1 MEYGFTTAA
10 YVVAAVLFIL
20 SLGGLSGQESA
31 KRAVWYGIVGMALA
45 VLATLYGPG
54 AGNWGASLLL
64 ILLGGVLGWIVAQ
77 RVQMTE
83 MPQLVAAMHSLVG
96 LAAVFIGFNADLEM
110 LRVTGLLTDAG
121 IARCPVGL
129 SALACAGA
137 AGQADVLAGLSG
149 FAAKVAAKTPV
160 EITILQIEVFLGVF
174 IGAVTFTGSVVAYG
188 KLAGKLTSKAVK
200 LPGGHMLNAAA
211 AAGSLLLLVLYL
223 NGAGSWTLIGMALL
237 AFFIGYHLIMGIGG
251 ADMPVVV
258 SMLNS
263 YSGWAAAAIG
273 FSLSNDLLIVVGALV
288 GSSGAILSYIMCKAM
303 NRSFI
308 SVILGGFGNTTGPA
322 MEVEGEQI
330 AIDAEGVAAALND
343 ADSVIIIPGYGMAVA
358 QAQQSVSELTR
369 KLRARGKTVRFAI
382 HPVAGRLP
390 GHMNVLLAEAKV
402 PYDIV
407 LEMDEINED
416 FPDTDVAIVI
426 GSNDIVNPA
435 AQDDPNSP
443 IAGMPVLEV
452 WKAKQV
458 FVSKRGQG
466 TGYSGIENPL
476 FFKENTRMFYGDAKK
491 SLDELLSKI
500 S

>member
-1 MEYGFTTAA
+1 MDYGFTTAA

-31 KRAVWYGIVGMALA
+31 KRAVWYGIAGMALA
-45 VLATLYGPG
+45 VVATVIGPG
-54 AGNWGASLLL
+54 AGNWVVSVVMIA
-64 ILLGGVLGWIVAQ
+64 LGGAIGWVVAQ

-96 LAAVFIGFNADLEM
+96 LAAVFIGFNTHIEM
-110 LRVTGLLTDAG
+110 VSVAGTLAAAG
-121 IARCPVGL
+121 IERCDPLL
-129 SALACAGA
+129 SAVTCAA
-137 AGQADVLAGLSG
+137 KFGQPDLFANLSG
-149 FAAKVAAKTPV
+149 FALQVADKISV
-160 EITILQIEVFLGVF
+160 EISILRVETFLGVF
-174 IGAVTFTGSVVAYG
+174 IGAVTFTGSVIAFG
-188 KLAGKLTSKAVK
+188 KLAGKVDGKAKK
-200 LPGGHMLNAAA
+200 LPGGHLLNAGAA
-211 AAGSLLLLVLYL
+211 LLSVVMLVVYLQSGSTVALLVV
-223 NGAGSWTLIGMALL
+223 TLAAL
-237 AFFIGYHLIMGIGG
+237 FIGYHLIMGIGG

-273 FSLSNDLLIVVGALV
+273 FSLGNDLLIVVGALV

-303 NRSFI
+303 NRSFV
-308 SVILGGFGNTTGPA
+308 SVILGGFGGTTGPA
-322 MEVEGEQI
+322 MEISGEQI
-330 AIDAEGVAAALND
+330 AIDTEGVAAALND
-343 ADSVIIIPGYGMAVA
+343 ADSIIIIPGYGMAVA

-369 KLRARGKTVRFAI
+369 KLRAKGKTVRFAI

-390 GHMNVLLAEAKV
+390 GHMNVLLAEARV

-416 FPDTDVAIVI
+416 FPSTDVAIVI

-443 IAGMPVLEV
+443 IAGMPVLEC

-491 SLDELLSKI
+491 SLDALLPMI
-500 S
+500 D

>member
-1 MEYGFTTAA
+1 MSIGIVSAA
-10 YVVAAVLFIL
+10 YISAAILFIL
-20 SLGGLSGQESA
+20 SLGGLSNQESA

-45 VLATLYGPG
+45 VFATVFGPG
-54 AGNWGASLLL
+54 SGKLWL
-64 ILLGGVLGWIVAQ
+64 VLVMFAIAAAIGWQVAMK
-77 RVQMTE
+77 VQMTE
-83 MPQLVAAMHSLVG
+83 MPQLVAALHSFVG
-96 LAAVFIGFNADLEM
+96 LAAVLIGFNAHIELGAVKALEPAAREA
-110 LRVTGLLTDAG
+110 LTGFAG
-121 IARCPVGL
+121 
-129 SALACAGA
+129 
-137 AGQADVLAGLSG
+137 VLAH
-149 FAAKVAAKTPV
+149 KTGV
-160 EITILQIEVFLGVF
+160 EISILKVEVFLGVF
-174 IGAVTFTGSVVAYG
+174 IGAVTFTGSIIAFG
-188 KLAGKLTSKAVK
+188 KLAGKVDGKAKK
-200 LPGGHMLNAAA
+200 LPGGHMLNAGAA
-211 AAGSLLLLVLYL
+211 VLSLLLLIVYVQ
-223 NGAGSWTLIGMALL
+223 GAGFWALFLMTLL

-273 FSLSNDLLIVVGALV
+273 FTLGNDLLIVVGALV

-308 SVILGGFGNTTGPA
+308 SVILGGFGTTTGPA
-322 MEVEGEQI
+322 QAIEGEQI
-330 AIDAEGVAAALND
+330 AIDVDGVAAALNE
-343 ADSVIIIPGYGMAVA
+343 ADSVIIVPGYGMAVA

-369 KLRARGKTVRFAI
+369 KLRAAGKEVRFAI

-416 FPDTDVAIVI
+416 FPNTDVAIVI

-435 AQDDPNSP
+435 AQEDPNSP

-476 FFKENTRMFYGDAKK
+476 FYKENTRMFYGDAKK
-491 SLDELLSKI
+491 SLDELLPKI
-500 S
+500 A

>member
-1 MEYGFTTAA
+1 MEFGFTTAA

-31 KRAVWYGIVGMALA
+31 KRAVWYGIVGMGLA
-45 VLATLYGPG
+45 VLATLIGPG
-54 AGNWGASLLL
+54 SGLWLLSVVLIAAG
-64 ILLGGVLGWIVAQ
+64 GGIGVYVAKK
-77 RVQMTE
+77 VEMTE

-96 LAAVFIGFNADLEM
+96 LAAVFVGYNAHFTMGAVAE
-110 LRVTGLLTDAG
+110 AQ
-121 IARCPVGL
+121 A
-129 SALACAGA
+129 AGA
-137 AGQADVLAGLSG
+137 DVVGT
-149 FAAKVAAKTPV
+149 FAELVAHKSQVELNILKV
-160 EITILQIEVFLGVF
+160 ELFLGIF

-188 KLAGKLTSKAVK
+188 KLAGKVSSAATK
-200 LPGGHMLNAAA
+200 LPGGHMLNIAAA
-211 AAGSLLLLVLYL
+211 VISVLCLIWYFGSGGFFPLFLM
-223 NGAGSWTLIGMALL
+223 TLCAL
-237 AFFIGYHLIMGIGG
+237 FIGYHLIMGIGG

-308 SVILGGFGNTTGPA
+308 SVILGGFGGSAGPA
-322 MEVEGEQI
+322 QEVEGEM
-330 AIDAEGVAAALND
+330 VSTD
-343 ADSVIIIPGYGMAVA
+343 ADSVAGALDEADSVVIVPGYGMAVA
-358 QAQQSVSELTR
+358 QAQTNVAELTR
-369 KLRARGKTVRFAI
+369 KLRAKGKEVRFAI

-407 LEMDEINED
+407 LEMEEINDD
-416 FPDTDVAIVI
+416 FPDTDVVIVI

-452 WKAKQV
+452 WKAKTV
-458 FVSKRGQG
+458 FVCKRGAG

-476 FFKENTRMFYGDAKK
+476 FFKDNTRMYYGDAKQ
-491 SLDELLSKI
+491 SIGDLLTRI
-500 S
+500 D

>member
-1 MEYGFTTAA
+1 MEYGFTTAV
-10 YVVAAVLFIL
+10 YVVASILFIL

-31 KRAVWYGIVGMALA
+31 KRAIWYGIVGMALA
-45 VLATLYGPG
+45 VLATLFGPG
-54 AGNWGASLLL
+54 AGNWWLSA
-64 ILLGGVLGWIVAQ
+64 IMIAIGGSVGFVIAK

-96 LAAVFIGFNADLEM
+96 LAAVFVGFNAQIELARV
-110 LRVTGLLTDAG
+110 LREKAADAAVTFE
-121 IARCPVGL
+121 
-129 SALACAGA
+129 
-137 AGQADVLAGLSG
+137 G
-149 FAAKVAAKTPV
+149 FAAVLAHKTPA
-160 EITILQIEVFLGVF
+160 EIAVLKIEVFLGIF
-174 IGAVTFTGSVVAYG
+174 IGAITFTGSVVAFG
-188 KLAGKLTSKAVK
+188 KLAGRIDGKPKK
-200 LPGGHMLNAAA
+200 LPGGHMLNATALA
-211 AAGSLLLLVLYL
+211 LSILFGVLYCADVGSPVLWLVLI
-223 NGAGSWTLIGMALL
+223 TLL

-273 FSLSNDLLIVVGALV
+273 FSLSNDLLIVTGALV

-308 SVILGGFGNTTGPA
+308 SVILGGFGGEAGPA
-322 MEVEGEQI
+322 MEIEGEQI
-330 AIDAEGVAAALND
+330 AIDADGVAAALND
-343 ADSVIIIPGYGMAVA
+343 ADSVIIVPGYGMAVA

-369 KLRARGKTVRFAI
+369 KLRAAGKEVRFAI

-390 GHMNVLLAEAKV
+390 GHMNVLLAEARV

-416 FPDTDVAIVI
+416 FPSTDVAIVI

-435 AQDDPNSP
+435 AQEDPNSP

-476 FFKENTRMFYGDAKK
+476 FYKENTRMFYGDAKK
-491 SLDELLSKI
+491 SIDALLPMI
-500 S
+500 D